1 MNSENASPSPVEQVL
16 READEAMERGTK
28 EWIAH
33 VLKWAVVTLRDD
45 GSFDQFH
52 ELANVMAQLY
62 VRRTTV
68 RKFAELVRDMRK
80 SQKEYFRY
88 KTGAWLERAKTDER
102 LVDEWIASAL
112 AVPDK
117 QRPLF
122 PTDPPREPYR

>member
-1 MNSENASPSPVEQVL
+1 MPDITPVERVL
-16 READEAMERGTK
+16 LEADAAMERGTK

-33 VLKWAVVTLRDD
+33 VLKWAVVTLPDD

-52 ELANVMAQLY
+52 ELAGVLAQLY

-80 SQKEYFRY
+80 SQKEYFRH

-122 PTDPPREPYR
+122 PVDPPREPYR

>member
-1 MNSENASPSPVEQVL
+1 MPDITPVERVL
-16 READEAMERGTK
+16 LEADAAMERGTK

-33 VLKWAVVTLRDD
+33 VLKWAVATLPDD

-52 ELANVMAQLY
+52 ELAGVLAQLY

-80 SQKEYFRY
+80 SQKEYFRH

-122 PTDPPREPYR
+122 HVDPPREPYR